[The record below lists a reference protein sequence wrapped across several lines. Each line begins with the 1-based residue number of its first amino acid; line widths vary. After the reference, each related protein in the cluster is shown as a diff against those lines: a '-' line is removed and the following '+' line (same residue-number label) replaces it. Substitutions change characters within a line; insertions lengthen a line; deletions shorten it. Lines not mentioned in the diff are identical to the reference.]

1 MSAQELVLQSPET
14 SAAPPE
20 VAQRKKPREYS
31 QTRGAIKSR
40 RRRGNMDPE
49 TKKKMRER
57 RRERD
62 AIDRE
67 LKVTKNQ
74 EGFEDL
80 SEDEQQ
86 KQLAEVEARVKQ
98 KL

>member
-1 MSAQELVLQSPET
+1 
-14 SAAPPE
+14 
-20 VAQRKKPREYS
+20 
-31 QTRGAIKSR
+31 
-40 RRRGNMDPE
+40 MDPE
-49 TKKKMRER
+49 TRKKMRER

-62 AIDRE
+62 AIDRG